1 MRRKLNQTRRTV
13 PEARAVKRTLPQPW
27 RGTAQGRR
35 FSKFPPRSA
44 QSVHAQGPRR
54 ESRLSIVRSE
64 PDQLG
69 RGYRH
74 DGGTHPDGARA
85 TQPGHSDDSLRA
97 THRGVQP
104 VARYREGKTNSGSFR
119 GQTCTNWRNP
129 RSRFVVRFASRYD
142 RETAG
147 KQGKDYKGRAPETPL
162 PAEPRRRGRSSRDVS
177 GCAGRY
183 PRMCERS

>member
-27 RGTAQGRR
+27 RGAAQGRR
-35 FSKFPPRSA
+35 FPEFPPRSA

-74 DGGTHPDGARA
+74 DGGTHPDRARA
-85 TQPGHSDDSLRA
+85 TEPGHSDDPLRA
-97 THRGVQP
+97 THRGVQQI
-104 VARYREGKTNSGSFR
+104 ARYREGKADCCSFR

-129 RSRFVVRFASRYD
+129 RSWTVVRFASRYD

-147 KQGKDYKGRAPETPL
+147 KQGKDHPSRAPETPL
-162 PAEPRRRGRSSRDVS
+162 PAEPCRCSRPSRDVS
-177 GCAGRY
+177 GRAGRHSGV
-183 PRMCERS
+183 CERS